1 MAITN
6 VKKLSE
12 LASTALASY
21 AYFTLRGYPD
31 GLILPDASQG
41 VGMTTAS
48 VGRTRLQCAVFN
60 KSP

>member
-21 AYFTLRGYPD
+21 AYFNQNGYPSA
-31 GLILPDASQG
+31 LTLPDTQQG
-41 VGMTTAS
+41 VGMTAR
-48 VGRTRLQCAVFN
+48 VGRMSVALSAE
-60 KSP
+60 

>member
-12 LASTALASY
+12 LASTA
-21 AYFTLRGYPD
+21 
-31 GLILPDASQG
+31 
-41 VGMTTAS
+41 S

-60 KSP
+60 NSPQLLYSADCFASPPYKI